1 MKLHQGFILMEL
13 IAVIM
18 LTGIIATFTSFFL
31 YTGIN
36 SYMKSK
42 NSLEGAL
49 KAQMALDRMTLELR
63 NIDYFTSAPTS
74 TSVSYR
80 SKDSLLQGSRVL
92 KYQTGTGT
100 GKILISVD
108 GTDYLLLDDVS
119 SFDLTFNYQNLNDDP
134 STDEVAAIKIG
145 FNVQGVGKEFRTQ
158 IFPRNLV
165 EEK

>member
-1 MKLHQGFILMEL
+1 MKNQQGLMLIEL

-31 YTGIN
+31 YTGFN
-36 SYMKSK
+36 GYLNTK
-42 NSLEGAL
+42 NALEGAL

-63 NIDYFTSAPTS
+63 NIDYFTSAPTA

-80 SKDSLLQGSRVL
+80 SKDSELLGSRVL

-100 GKILISVD
+100 GEIMISVD
-108 GTDYLLLDDVS
+108 GHDYPLLDHVS
-119 SFDLTFNYQNLNDDP
+119 SFELNVAYSNLNDDP
-134 STDEVAAIKIG
+134 LVNEVAAIKIG
-145 FNVQGVGKEFRTQ
+145 FNVEGIGKEFKTQ